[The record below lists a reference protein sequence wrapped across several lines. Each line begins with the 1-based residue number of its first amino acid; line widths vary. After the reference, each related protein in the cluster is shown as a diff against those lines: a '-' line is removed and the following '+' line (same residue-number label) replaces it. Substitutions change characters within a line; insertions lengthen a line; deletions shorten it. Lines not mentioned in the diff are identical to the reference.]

1 MKSNE
6 FKKLLKPLIKEAV
19 KEVILEEGVLSKI
32 VSEVARGMGSN
43 MVVESNTPKTRPGQ
57 TTEEKEELMETRR
70 QERIKRLNESTG
82 FDSKIFEGVQSIP
95 EDSSGQGALSGVAA
109 GDTGVDIS
117 GIMNIANG
125 KWKTLAGN

>member
-57 TTEEKEELMETRR
+57 TEELMETRR